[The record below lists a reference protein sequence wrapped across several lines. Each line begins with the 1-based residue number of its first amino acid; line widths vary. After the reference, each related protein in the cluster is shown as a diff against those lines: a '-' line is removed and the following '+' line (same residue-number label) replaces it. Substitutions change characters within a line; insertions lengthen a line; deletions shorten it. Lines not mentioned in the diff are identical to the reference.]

1 MRAYLTILGGLFA
14 ILFTFNSCK
23 EDDNY
28 TGLAIETE
36 ADFIQMLQY
45 ESVEIDV
52 LLNDLNVPDDHI
64 LTVENSPN
72 ASIEVHQNGS
82 IGDPQNVRIMYTPN
96 SNFTGTDTFNYT
108 VCDASATSCATETVT
123 VEVLPASPVN
133 FEIEEVPY
141 PKLSDYNFFTGTMS
155 DLIPVYG
162 VVPFEPIS
170 ALFSDYAL
178 KKRFLWMPGDVKAR
192 YVSDHEVLDLP
203 NGAVLI
209 KNFYYENVQ
218 PGNTKVLIE
227 TRLMIKKQEG
237 WIFANYIWNES
248 QTEAFY
254 DLSGGFKNLS
264 WLENGE
270 LKTVEYRIPA
280 ESQCFTC
287 HKAEINSTPIGI
299 KPQNINNQ
307 YIYDFGSENQLQH
320 LVQMGYLED
329 NIPATINTVVDWQD
343 TSKSLDLRVRSYF
356 DVNCAHCHSDV
367 KHCDY
372 RPVRFAFNESGD
384 PANLGVCI
392 EPDTNIPPYTHIVNA
407 GDPDTSVLFFR
418 FSTTEEQYRM
428 PLFGRTL
435 VHEEAVELVAAWINS
450 LSTNCD

>member
-1 MRAYLTILGGLFA
+1 MRAYLILSGCLLLMFV
-14 ILFTFNSCK
+14 TFSSCK
-23 EDDNY
+23 KDDNY
-28 TGLAIETE
+28 TGLSIETE
-36 ADFIQMLQY
+36 ADFVQVLQN
-45 ESVEIDV
+45 ETVEIDV
-52 LLNDLNVPDDHI
+52 LLNDHNIPEDPL
-64 LTVENSPN
+64 LTVASSQNATVEVLQNETNGNS
-72 ASIEVHQNGS
+72 SG
-82 IGDPQNVRIMYTPN
+82 VRISYTPN
-96 SNFTGTDTFNYT
+96 SNFIGTDIFEYT
-108 VCDASATSCATETVT
+108 VCDPSSANCATETVT
-123 VEVLPASPVN
+123 VEVLAASPVN
-133 FEIEEVPY
+133 FELEEVPY
-141 PKLSDYNFFTGTMS
+141 PKLSDYNFFSGTMA

-192 YVSDHEVLDLP
+192 YISDHEVLDLP

-218 PGNTKVLIE
+218 PNNSKVNIE
-227 TRLMIKKQEG
+227 TRLMIKKEEG

-264 WLENGE
+264 WLQNGE

-307 YIYDFGSENQLQH
+307 YIYDFGSENQLQY

-329 NIPATINTVVDWQD
+329 QIPSSINTVVDWQD

-384 PANLGVCI
+384 PENLGVCV

-435 VHEEAVELVAAWINS
+435 VHEEAVQLIEEWITS
-450 LSTNCD
+450 LSVTCD